1 MRGPLLPSGTLS
13 YIFLTHESEAVG
25 VGTMWPFPLFYIF
38 IHFNLRVPVVLVG
51 CLVLPRV
58 GLFFSLTTIIEAGL
72 ATYMFSG
79 QQSGFFIR
87 YPDFKSSNKV
97 SRGTPGYGDPPRK
110 EHLNDINE
118 L

>member
-1 MRGPLLPSGTLS
+1 MAASLILNFYT
-13 YIFLTHESEAVG
+13 FHFES
-25 VGTMWPFPLFYIF
+25 TSSFCSL
-38 IHFNLRVPVVLVG
+38 VVL
-51 CLVLPRV
+51 LWPRV
-58 GLFFSLTTIIEAGL
+58 GLLFSFTTIIEACL

-79 QQSGFFIR
+79 QLSGFFIR

-110 EHLNDINE
+110 EHLKDINK